1 VKNVRANNNNI
12 NSSIG
17 AIRAYEQTVISAE
30 SALEAT
36 KAGFDVGTRTIVD
49 VLEATQALYNA
60 ESNLSDSRYD
70 YIISILNLRQSV
82 GTLSEQDIV
91 DINAG
96 LKKAK

>member
-1 VKNVRANNNNI
+1 PLYTGGNITSQTKQAEFAYVEASEQLEQTYRSVVKNVRANNNNI

-49 VLEATQALYNA
+49 VLE
-60 ESNLSDSRYD
+60 
-70 YIISILNLRQSV
+70 
-82 GTLSEQDIV
+82 
-91 DINAG
+91 
-96 LKKAK
+96 

>member
-1 VKNVRANNNNI
+1 MKNVRANNNNI